1 MQQSVLESGG
11 VSQLVSLTQSMDPVL
26 RLNSVWALRNLLFMA
41 DTATKRRVM
50 REVGYPTL
58 AQLVQD
64 PEDDVQEQALMLF
77 RNLVH
82 GKVRRLGLSLGVWEY
97 LLRFGSVAWYHASRL
112 VRWFY
117 NWELLSLP
125 AGCPVCLRTL

>member
-1 MQQSVLESGG
+1 LQQSVLESGG

-58 AQLVQD
+58 TQLVQD

-82 GKVRRLGLSLGVWEY
+82 GKVRRRGVG
-97 LLRFGSVAWYHASRL
+97 RFLA
-112 VRWFY
+112 
-117 NWELLSLP
+117 
-125 AGCPVCLRTL
+125 CL